1 LIPQSRFLV
10 RIRFVVKLVFC
21 MGEGEEGSKR
31 EGDSSFKNLHFMEH
45 GRLDSL
51 LGSCS
56 VPGIDFFLPQPVL
69 KNTGTG
75 DCKKSNQPRIV
86 VIKHSFCIYKKKH
99 KSRCLPYK
107 KIRVVKSIVRS
118 RKLI

>member
-1 LIPQSRFLV
+1 
-10 RIRFVVKLVFC
+10 
-21 MGEGEEGSKR
+21 MGEGEEGSKM

-69 KNTGTG
+69 KILAQVTI
-75 DCKKSNQPRIV
+75 KSQI
-86 VIKHSFCIYKKKH
+86 SQE
-99 KSRCLPYK
+99 L
-107 KIRVVKSIVRS
+107 
-118 RKLI
+118 L